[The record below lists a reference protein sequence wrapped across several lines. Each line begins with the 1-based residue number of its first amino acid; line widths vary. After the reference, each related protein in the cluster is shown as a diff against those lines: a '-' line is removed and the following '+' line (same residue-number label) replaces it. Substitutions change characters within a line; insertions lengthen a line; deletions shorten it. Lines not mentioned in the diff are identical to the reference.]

1 MGLCPTPQFL
11 FENKSLTTETQ
22 HEKTNEISKLDIVLA
37 GIVITIPPI
46 IIGALLSTL
55 F

>member
-1 MGLCPTPQFL
+1 M
-11 FENKSLTTETQ
+11 K
-22 HEKTNEISKLDIVLA
+22 KTNEISKLDIVLA